1 MTVTIIR
8 RIGQAF
14 LVVVVMSLIVFV
26 GVSSIGDPTYMFV
39 SPDADAAEIQR
50 VIETFGFDRPIW
62 ERYWLFVQG
71 AITGDLGNSYIF
83 GQPAMGLILQRMPA
97 TLELA
102 FAALFLAIVVGIP
115 LGLYA
120 GLRPESIGARAIMTG
135 SIVGFSLPSFWVGI
149 MLILGFAVLLGWL
162 PATGRGDTVS
172 IAGLELSFLTWD
184 GLKHLALP
192 AFNLALLK
200 ISLVIR
206 LTRAGVREAI
216 HMDYIKFARAKGLS
230 SRRIVGV
237 HLLKN
242 IMIPVVTVLGL
253 EFGSLIAFSV
263 VTETIFAWPGMGKLL
278 IESIQTLDRPIIV
291 AYLMLI
297 VFVFV
302 IINLLVDLIYAVLD
316 PRVRIAGQ
324 EG

>member
-8 RIGQAF
+8 RLGQAL
-14 LVVVVMSLIVFV
+14 LVVIVMSLIVFV

-39 SPDADAAEIQR
+39 SPDADAEEIQR

-71 AITGDLGNSYIF
+71 ALTGDLGNSYVF
-83 GQPAMGLILQRMPA
+83 GQPAMQLILQRMPA

-102 FAALFLAIVVGIP
+102 FAALFLAIVFGIP

-120 GLRPESIGARAIMTG
+120 GLKPDSIVSKTIMSG
-135 SIVGFSLPSFWVGI
+135 SIVGFSLPTFWVGI
-149 MLILGFAVLLGWL
+149 MLILLFAVILGWL
-162 PATGRGDTVS
+162 PSTGRGDTVEVL
-172 IAGLELSFLTWD
+172 GLETSLLTWD
-184 GLKHLALP
+184 GLRHLFLP

-237 HLLKN
+237 HLMKN
-242 IMIPVVTVLGL
+242 IM
-253 EFGSLIAFSV
+253 
-263 VTETIFAWPGMGKLL
+263 
-278 IESIQTLDRPIIV
+278 
-291 AYLMLI
+291 
-297 VFVFV
+297 
-302 IINLLVDLIYAVLD
+302 
-316 PRVRIAGQ
+316 
-324 EG
+324 